1 VTFRSIGAEDGTL
14 GESAPRSGVGG
25 AVIGRSG
32 YMQVGDRANHAQS
45 KILASFDTSTLAG
58 ATIVSATVR
67 LNRVGLG
74 RTDPF
79 STLGRLL
86 ADVQT
91 GGFGGSPVLQPGDF
105 QATATA
111 PAAASMSDPTTN
123 GSWSTGTLTAAGL
136 AAINPTGRT
145 QVRFAFEVHDNGN
158 GTADRIS
165 FATADNADPTLWP
178 ALDVTY
184 VPPSTSSPMTVTE
197 RVPASVMRPGR
208 LFATRRSSVA
218 RAARS
223 P

>member
-1 VTFRSIGAEDGTL
+1 
-14 GESAPRSGVGG
+14 
-25 AVIGRSG
+25 
-32 YMQVGDRANHAQS
+32 MQVGDRANHAQS
-45 KILASFDTSTLAG
+45 KILVSFDTSTLAG

-67 LNRVGLG
+67 LNRVGLVG
-74 RTDPF
+74 RSPF

-91 GGFGGSPVLQPGDF
+91 GDFGGSPVLQLGDF

-111 PAAASMSDPTTN
+111 PGAASMSNPTTN
-123 GSWSTGTLTAAGL
+123 GSWSTGTLSAAGL

-158 GTADRIS
+158 GSADRLS
-165 FATADNADPTLWP
+165 FATGDNANPSLWP

-184 VPPSTSSPMTVTE
+184 VPASTRGPMTVTE
-197 RVPASVMRPGR
+197 RVPTSVMRPGR
-208 LFATRRSSVA
+208 LFATRRSSAA